1 MRDMMHKHV
10 IITDT
15 NTVWDGVTGRVIE
28 YSGGMIEEQ
37 IVIQLDIPTNEYTS
51 VVVPVSKIKLFG
63 YQGQTELDSYPLM
76 TDIPSMVSEERAK
89 TSWTEF
95 FKGLFSK

>member
-10 IITDT
+10 VITDT

-51 VVVPVSKIKLFG
+51 VVVPVSKIKLFRN
-63 YQGQTELDSYPLM
+63 QDQTTPMM
-76 TDIPSMVSEERAK
+76 TDIPNMVSEERAK

-95 FKGLFSK
+95 FKGLFTK